1 MDKLKKSSGN
11 TEKHLKKLRKGDK
24 IVVTVS
30 GNVEKTCQKRRK
42 LRKEKNTEYKKE
54 MREKGVIKSISNL
67 SNRQQYIRRKQW
79 KKDSR
84 NYRKRKSLQ
93 QAKETRVG
101 SRGSPRIQSGRK
113 AAKHIYSSLRYK
125 LQSMIAKS
133 LKQARKIEN
142 LRKENYCLKSKDKSK
157 CSLSP
162 ATKVRKLIGRKKMS
176 PEIRKNLLLNFAFMS
191 GLEENKKVF
200 KKEKERRLFATR
212 VSNKIIKK
220 YQMIGQLKNLTS
232 NKNYKKALETKKMH
246 FKRSYKGQK
255 KKRKKKKNR
264 RNSFS
269 DKDSDS
275 NNPPANAIKNIFQN
289 DYVVIKLAG
298 KKSVRFYVGVIF
310 SQDAFDEYTV
320 KFMRKCGKDKFTF
333 PENDDIAELDSSNIV
348 NVLSQPSLN
357 KREQYV
363 FNENLEHYNLT

>member
-1 MDKLKKSSGN
+1 
-11 TEKHLKKLRKGDK
+11 
-24 IVVTVS
+24 
-30 GNVEKTCQKRRK
+30 
-42 LRKEKNTEYKKE
+42 

-113 AAKHIYSSLRYK
+113 AAKHSYSSLRYK

-142 LRKENYCLKSKDKSK
+142 LRKENYRLKSKDKSK
-157 CSLSP
+157 CPLSP

-200 KKEKERRLFATR
+200 EKERRL
-212 VSNKIIKK
+212 K
-220 YQMIGQLKNLTS
+220 
-232 NKNYKKALETKKMH
+232 ED
-246 FKRSYKGQK
+246 
-255 KKRKKKKNR
+255 
-264 RNSFS
+264 SFS
-269 DKDSDS
+269 DTDSDS
-275 NNPPANAIKNIFQN
+275 NNPPANSIKNIFQN

-298 KKSVRFYVGVIF
+298 KKSVRFYVGVII

-333 PENDDIAELDSSNIV
+333 PENDDIAEVDSSNIV

>member
-1 MDKLKKSSGN
+1 
-11 TEKHLKKLRKGDK
+11 
-24 IVVTVS
+24 
-30 GNVEKTCQKRRK
+30 
-42 LRKEKNTEYKKE
+42 

-67 SNRQQYIRRKQW
+67 SNRQKYIRRKQW

-142 LRKENYCLKSKDKSK
+142 LRKENYRLKSKDKSK

-191 GLEENKKVF
+191 VLEENKKVF
-200 KKEKERRLFATR
+200 KKEKERRYI
-212 VSNKIIKK
+212 VSF
-220 YQMIGQLKNLTS
+220 L
-232 NKNYKKALETKKMH
+232 
-246 FKRSYKGQK
+246 
-255 KKRKKKKNR
+255 
-264 RNSFS
+264 
-269 DKDSDS
+269 
-275 NNPPANAIKNIFQN
+275 
-289 DYVVIKLAG
+289 
-298 KKSVRFYVGVIF
+298 
-310 SQDAFDEYTV
+310 
-320 KFMRKCGKDKFTF
+320 
-333 PENDDIAELDSSNIV
+333 LDSSIGLFIIFIGIRLTQHISRRKGWDHLVFGEYGKAPYV
-348 NVLSQPSLN
+348 NAWLSQCAVYIMLMLIEKIFMTLIIQLKFWDQVRKIIMSPIKDPKVEVAIVVLIVPFIINVSII
-357 KREQYV
+357 
-363 FNENLEHYNLT
+363 HI